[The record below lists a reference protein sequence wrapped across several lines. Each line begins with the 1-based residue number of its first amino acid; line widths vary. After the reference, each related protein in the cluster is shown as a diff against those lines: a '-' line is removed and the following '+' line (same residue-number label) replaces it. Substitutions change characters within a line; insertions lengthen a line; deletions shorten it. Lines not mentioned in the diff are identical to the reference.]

1 MGAVVIMYRD
11 NLAGLVITPQ
21 IRDIMNGNS
30 ALIPSGNN
38 ANNNINNNN
47 LNTNDNGSSVAGGLI
62 TPVFVGA
69 QVDSSSRTFTVT
81 VNVTNNFGYDFTV
94 NSLNATVESSQDH
107 YLLGTVSLVN
117 PITIPAGETRLVAV
131 SGYWTQDAE
140 NHISTSYPGATSI
153 KVDLI
158 NTAVDVNGI
167 IIQSSQPIDV
177 GSIPIS

>member
-1 MGAVVIMYRD
+1 MQAVGIILLLISIGTIAGPMGAVVIMYRD

-30 ALIPSGNN
+30 ALIPSGKN
-38 ANNNINNNN
+38 ANDNINNNN

-94 NSLNATVESSQDH
+94 NGLNATVESSQDH
-107 YLLGTVSLVN
+107 YLLGTVSLAN
-117 PITIPAGETRLVAV
+117 PITIPAGETRIVNQRQDRAAGVAFCRGWAGLVV
-131 SGYWTQDAE
+131 
-140 NHISTSYPGATSI
+140 
-153 KVDLI
+153 
-158 NTAVDVNGI
+158 
-167 IIQSSQPIDV
+167 
-177 GSIPIS
+177 